1 MERIYFDN
9 NATTPLDPVVRETML
24 PYLGEHFGN
33 PSSGHRFG
41 EQALAGITNAREQV
55 ASLFNCPSKRIVFT
69 SGGTEANN
77 TAIWSAITAFPEKKH
92 IITSVVEH
100 PSILKP
106 LEFLQQR
113 FGYTIELLPVSR
125 DGSLDLQQLAA
136 SIRPDTV
143 LVTLMGANNES
154 GVIWPLE
161 EIGALC
167 QEKKVL
173 FLCDVVQLVG
183 KEPLNLE
190 ALQIDYLSVAAHKL
204 HGPKGSGALY
214 VKRTAPFTKLIM
226 GASQEM
232 DHRAGTE
239 NVTGIVGFGKACELA
254 GKYLAGGKSDVLNL
268 RNRMQERIL
277 QEIEDV
283 IVNGASEP
291 RLSNTLNVSFK
302 NCASAAMVQELDER
316 GIAVSAH
323 SACHS
328 GDLDPSHVLRAMA
341 VPETHIHG
349 TLRISLSR
357 FSTRQEI
364 DLFCDIL
371 PGIVAKSRQGGA
383 V

>member
-9 NATTPLDPVVRETML
+9 NATTPLEPEVREAML
-24 PYLGEHFGN
+24 PYLGERFGN

-41 EQALAGITNAREQV
+41 EQALAGINNARDQV
-55 ASLFNCPSKRIVFT
+55 ASLLNCPPKRIFFT

-77 TAIWSAITAFPEKKH
+77 TAIWSAIAAFPEKKH
-92 IITSVVEH
+92 IVTSVVEH
-100 PSILKP
+100 ASILKP

-125 DGSLDLQQLAA
+125 DGALDLQQLAE

-167 QEKKVL
+167 QDKKVL
-173 FLCDVVQLVG
+173 FLCDAVQLVG
-183 KEPLNLE
+183 KEPVNLE
-190 ALQIDYLSVAAHKL
+190 TLQVDYLPVAAHKL

-214 VKRTAPFTKLIM
+214 VRRTAPFTKLMM
-226 GASQEM
+226 GARQEM

-239 NVTGIVGFGKACELA
+239 NVAGIVGLGQACDLA
-254 GKYLAGGKSDVLNL
+254 EKYLKSGKSEVFNL
-268 RNRMQERIL
+268 RNRLQKRIL
-277 QEIEDV
+277 QEIDDA
-283 IVNGASEP
+283 IVNGANQH
-291 RLSNTLNVSFK
+291 RLKNTLNVSFK
-302 NCASAAMVQELDER
+302 NCASGAIVQELDER
-316 GIAVSAH
+316 GLAVSAH

-328 GDLDPSHVLRAMA
+328 GDLDPSHVLRAMG

-357 FSTRQEI
+357 FNTSREVDI
-364 DLFCDIL
+364 FCETL
-371 PGIVAKSRQGGA
+371 PGIVDKSRQGAA

>member
-24 PYLGEHFGN
+24 PYLDEHFGN

-204 HGPKGSGALY
+204 HGPKGSGAFY

-232 DHRAGTE
+232 GHRAGTE

-302 NCASAAMVQELDER
+302 NCASGAMVQELDER